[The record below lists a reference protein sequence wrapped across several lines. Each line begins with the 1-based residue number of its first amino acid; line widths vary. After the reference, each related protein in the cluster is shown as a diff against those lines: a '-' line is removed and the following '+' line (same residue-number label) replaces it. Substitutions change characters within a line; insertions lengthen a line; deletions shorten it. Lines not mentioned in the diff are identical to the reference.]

1 MVYNRTSFRLEGHT
15 NPPPLSLL
23 QYSIIIPKPSL
34 WRELSRLSA
43 ARFLFQVDGSILVR
57 NPFSYEHL
65 SQCVHYSW
73 RPIAPD
79 RLSCPRKK
87 KRDGGGGRRH
97 VWTTRVRQTLTDHWI
112 LREWIVEY
120 CCAVTSLC
128 GWKAFSLINVQRLFA
143 CVCTGMCEADT
154 DLVCWE
160 CVCICVY
167 ISIYTYIL
175 FHIFACAHVEMCF
188 VSAQPMIQI
197 PSFPRAPHYSVL
209 SFLLSL

>member
-1 MVYNRTSFRLEGHT
+1 MLFDNPTSVAPNLPFHRECMVCNRTSFRLEGHT

-87 KRDGGGGRRH
+87 KRDGGGEATCMDH
-97 VWTTRVRQTLTDHWI
+97 QSETDPHWPLGPMGVDCWI
-112 LREWIVEY
+112 L
-120 CCAVTSLC
+120 LC
-128 GWKAFSLINVQRLFA
+128 SDITVWLKGF
-143 CVCTGMCEADT
+143 
-154 DLVCWE
+154 
-160 CVCICVY
+160 
-167 ISIYTYIL
+167 
-175 FHIFACAHVEMCF
+175 
-188 VSAQPMIQI
+188 
-197 PSFPRAPHYSVL
+197 
-209 SFLLSL
+209 